1 MILVLV
7 KALNILDFL
16 GKTPNREIP
25 LGEIAAALNMDR
37 GTCSNIMKT
46 LAAKGFVQQSDPRMG
61 YKLGYMI
68 YSLAN
73 SSVNNDE
80 LTKIAREDVTKLGD
94 KLNESAILS
103 VIRNDK
109 RVVLFQSR
117 PDREQILTA
126 NIDKSV
132 YSANTARVILA
143 NYTPPH
149 QEKFIIRN
157 GMPTETQ
164 WPELYRSSNPSGE
177 LMNELSSIKRKGYA
191 IQEDRHS
198 STTGFAAPLFR
209 RGHVEG
215 SVGVFIPDSREID
228 RKAILCEVLD
238 CAREINHKIA
248 LIDKIEE

>member
-143 NYTPPH
+143 NYTPPPGKIH
-149 QEKFIIRN
+149 NPQRN
-157 GMPTETQ
+157 
-164 WPELYRSSNPSGE
+164 
-177 LMNELSSIKRKGYA
+177 A
-191 IQEDRHS
+191 D
-198 STTGFAAPLFR
+198 
-209 RGHVEG
+209 
-215 SVGVFIPDSREID
+215 
-228 RKAILCEVLD
+228 
-238 CAREINHKIA
+238 
-248 LIDKIEE
+248 